1 MRTELAI
8 RGVIRFISGVVMV
21 AVMLLWP
28 AGSWGYWNAWLLMG
42 VLFIPI
48 LVLGIVMLIHSPA
61 LLRKRL
67 EGKEKEKKQRWVVA
81 LSGVMFVAS
90 FVVAGFN
97 FRFAW
102 ATLPDWVTW
111 IGVAIF
117 LLSYVLYAEVMREN
131 AYLSRTIEIQQGQRV
146 IDTGLYSIVRHP
158 MYSATILMFLSI
170 PLILS
175 SIISFVIMLVYIPII
190 AIRIKDEERILED
203 GLRGYKEY
211 KQRVKYKIIPF
222 VW

>member
-8 RGVIRFISGVVMV
+8 RGVIRFIAGIVIV
-21 AVMLLWP
+21 AAMLFWP

-42 VLFIPI
+42 VLFTPI
-48 LVLGIVMLIHSPA
+48 LVLGTVMLIHSPA

-67 EGKEKEKKQRWVVA
+67 EGKEKEREQRWVVA

-90 FVVAGFN
+90 FVVAGYN
-97 FRFAW
+97 FRFTW
-102 ATLPDWVTW
+102 TTLPEWITW

-131 AYLSRTIEIQQGQRV
+131 TYLSRTIEIQQGQQV
-146 IDTGLYSIVRHP
+146 IDTGLYGIVRHP
-158 MYSATILMFLSI
+158 MYLATILMFLSM
-170 PLILS
+170 PLILG

-190 AIRIKDEERILED
+190 AIRIKNEEQVLEK
-203 GLRGYKEY
+203 GLRGYTQY
-211 KQRVKYKIIPF
+211 KLRVKYKIIPF

>member
-1 MRTELAI
+1 
-8 RGVIRFISGVVMV
+8 MV

-48 LVLGIVMLIHSPA
+48 LILGIVMLIHSPE

-67 EGKEKEKKQRWVVA
+67 EGKEKEKQQRWVVA

-117 LLSYVLYAEVMREN
+117 LLSYLLYAEVMREN

-190 AIRIKDEERILED
+190 AIRIKNEERILED

>member
-1 MRTELAI
+1 MSRELAI
-8 RGVIRFISGVVMV
+8 RGVTRFISGVVMF

-48 LVLGIVMLIHSPA
+48 LVPGIVMLIHSPT

-67 EGKEKEKKQRWVVA
+67 EGKEKEKQQRWVVA
-81 LSGVMFVAS
+81 LSGVMFIAS

-190 AIRIKDEERILED
+190 AIRIKNEERILED

>member
-21 AVMLLWP
+21 AVMLFWP

-67 EGKEKEKKQRWVVA
+67 EGKEKEQQQRWVVA

-117 LLSYVLYAEVMREN
+117 LLSYVLYAEVIREN

-190 AIRIKDEERILED
+190 AIRIKNEERILED

>member
-48 LVLGIVMLIHSPA
+48 LILGILMLIHSPA

-67 EGKEKEKKQRWVVA
+67 EGKEKEKQQRWVVA

-102 ATLPDWVTW
+102 ATLPDWVIW

-190 AIRIKDEERILED
+190 AIRIKNEERILED
-203 GLRGYKEY
+203 GLREYKEY

>member
-1 MRTELAI
+1 MSRELAI
-8 RGVIRFISGVVMV
+8 RGVTRFISGVVMV

-48 LVLGIVMLIHSPA
+48 LVLGIVMLIHSPT

-67 EGKEKEKKQRWVVA
+67 EGKEKEKQQRWVVA
-81 LSGVMFVAS
+81 LSGVMFIAS

-190 AIRIKDEERILED
+190 AIRIKNEERILED

>member
-8 RGVIRFISGVVMV
+8 RGVIRFTAGIVIV
-21 AVMLLWP
+21 AAMLFWP
-28 AGSWGYWNAWLLMG
+28 AGSWDYWNAWLLMG

-48 LVLGIVMLIHSPA
+48 LILGIVMLIHSPA

-67 EGKEKEKKQRWVVA
+67 EGKEKEKEQRWVVA

-102 ATLPDWVTW
+102 TTLPEWVTW
-111 IGVAIF
+111 VGVAIF
-117 LLSYVLYAEVMREN
+117 SLSYILYAEVMREN
-131 AYLSRTIEIQQGQRV
+131 AYLSRTIEIQQGQQV
-146 IDTGLYSIVRHP
+146 IDTGLYGIVRHP
-158 MYSATILMFLSI
+158 MYLATILMFLSM
-170 PLILS
+170 PLILG
-175 SIISFVIMLVYIPII
+175 SIISFAIMLVYIPII
-190 AIRIKDEERILED
+190 AIRIKNEEQVLEK
-203 GLRGYKEY
+203 GLRGYTQY
-211 KQRVKYKIIPF
+211 KLRVKYKIIPF

>member
-8 RGVIRFISGVVMV
+8 RGVTRFISGVVMV
-21 AVMLLWP
+21 VVMLLWP

-146 IDTGLYSIVRHP
+146 VDTGLYSIVRHP

-190 AIRIKDEERILED
+190 AIRIKNEERILED
-203 GLRGYKEY
+203 GLRGYKGY

>member
-48 LVLGIVMLIHSPA
+48 LILGIVMLIHSPE

-67 EGKEKEKKQRWVVA
+67 EGKEKEKQQRWVVA

-117 LLSYVLYAEVMREN
+117 LLSYLLYAEVMREN

-190 AIRIKDEERILED
+190 AIRIKNEERILED

>member
-48 LVLGIVMLIHSPA
+48 LVLGILMLIHSPA

-67 EGKEKEKKQRWVVA
+67 EGKEKEKQQRWVVA

-190 AIRIKDEERILED
+190 AIRIKNEERILED